1 MAIYNGKKITKA
13 NTAPLGLYRIKDLP
27 IGEYVKRVSVCKACE
42 GEGKYRVFG
51 ATYNGMTCD
60 HCEGK
65 GYTKEYPTVYI
76 RGKYDAFNRRYPLA
90 RFDDMNRETLK
101 SGNVI
106 VLAGFTF

>member
-27 IGEYVKRVSVCKACE
+27 IGEYVKRVDICKVCM
-42 GEGKYRVFG
+42 GDGKLHVFG
-51 ATYNGMTCD
+51 APYNGEDCPR
-60 HCEGK
+60 CEGK
-65 GYTKEYPTVYI
+65 GYTKEHNTVYI
-76 RGKYDAFNRRYPLA
+76 RGKYDAFNRRYPLT

-101 SGNVI
+101 SGNAI